1 MYRTDHTRLK
11 PQRHPPA
18 GCGCAKSSTIRREPL
33 EVRKATLASLLAKA
47 ASGLRFNERDNA
59 FGNEPMGRRFR
70 KRLHDLGWIEGRN
83 RNRGSLG

>member
-1 MYRTDHTRLK
+1 
-11 PQRHPPA
+11 
-18 GCGCAKSSTIRREPL
+18 
-33 EVRKATLASLLAKA
+33 VRKATLASLLAKA